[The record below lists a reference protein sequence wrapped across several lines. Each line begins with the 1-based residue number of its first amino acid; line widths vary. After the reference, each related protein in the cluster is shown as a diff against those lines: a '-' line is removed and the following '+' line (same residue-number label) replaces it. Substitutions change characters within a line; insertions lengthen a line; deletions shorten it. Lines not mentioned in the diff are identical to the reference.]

1 VRRARESDGLPTES
15 DNRKQMLYIWS
26 HWLRWVT
33 PCPERRR
40 TLAHLLVSDDITSES
55 QQTAHHAFVGI
66 RKLQERSR
74 EDGSMRD
81 ASREFVVVPMSALAD
96 ATIDFMIH
104 DPVNADNHCVVAFEA
119 LWRMVAECVFHFVRF
134 KGATP
139 MSILALVTG
148 ASSGIGKAFAERLAA
163 DGYDLIVVGRRRE
176 RLEALAASLP
186 EVAVQVVAADLSTDD
201 GIDTVA
207 ALCAS
212 QPLTMLVNN
221 AGVAHYMPMA
231 ALPAEKARELVH
243 VKVVAPTMLTRAT
256 LPGMIAR
263 GGGTIV
269 NVAGM
274 IAFSGPAPASQMP
287 RRALYAGT
295 LAHTVA
301 LSQTLHAEL
310 EGTGVNVHV
319 VCPGVVATEF
329 HAVQGMDLS
338 AVPRMSA
345 EDVVAAALAGIKLGE
360 VVSAPGVED
369 YRLLE
374 AVFGADL
381 AAFAAQ
387 SPQLASRYRAH

>member
-1 VRRARESDGLPTES
+1 
-15 DNRKQMLYIWS
+15 
-26 HWLRWVT
+26 
-33 PCPERRR
+33 
-40 TLAHLLVSDDITSES
+40 
-55 QQTAHHAFVGI
+55 
-66 RKLQERSR
+66 
-74 EDGSMRD
+74 
-81 ASREFVVVPMSALAD
+81 MS
-96 ATIDFMIH
+96 
-104 DPVNADNHCVVAFEA
+104 
-119 LWRMVAECVFHFVRF
+119 
-134 KGATP
+134 
-139 MSILALVTG
+139 SLALVTG
-148 ASSGIGKAFAERLAA
+148 ASSGIGKAFAERLAD
-163 DGYDLIVVGRRRE
+163 DGSDLIVVGRRRE

-186 EVAVQVVAADLSTDD
+186 DVDVQVFAADLSTDD

-207 ALCAS
+207 ELCAS

-231 ALPAEKARELVH
+231 ELPAAKARELVH
-243 VKVVAPTMLTRAT
+243 VKVVAPTMLTRAA

-263 GGGTIV
+263 GAGTIL

-274 IAFSGPAPASQMP
+274 IAFAGPAPAAQMA
-287 RRALYAGT
+287 RRAVYAGT

-301 LSQTLHAEL
+301 MSQTLHTEL

-329 HAVQGMDLS
+329 HEVQGMDLS

-345 EDVVAAALAGIKLGE
+345 EDVVVAALAGMELGE

-369 YRLLE
+369 YSLLE

-387 SPQLASRYRAH
+387 GPQLASRYRAN